1 MTTGH
6 YRNLGTLPI
15 PLSQEENDQIAQL
28 MDGKNIWLGI
38 QPRKSDRIYYRVS
51 ENEDLISYTYPDH
64 WSVGH
69 EAWGV
74 ASYMDGEMDFTN
86 WRSDDMG
93 KPDLSSGTQ
102 KMGAIISGTD
112 KKWETRDENEKHYAM
127 CIFRF

>member
-1 MTTGH
+1 MTTGT

-38 QPRKSDRIYYRVS
+38 QPRKSDRIFYRVS
-51 ENEDLISYTYPDH
+51 ENGDLISYTYPDH
-64 WSVGH
+64 WSVGYGV
-69 EAWGV
+69 WGV
-74 ASYMDGEMDFTN
+74 ASYFDGEMDFTN